1 MTIAG
6 NKLMAFDGIY
16 IANQPYIQVYE
27 LIFHMISVFHATGS
41 THIGDPPV
49 NEKKECKNIKI

>member
-1 MTIAG
+1 
-6 NKLMAFDGIY
+6 MAFDGIY

-41 THIGDPPV
+41 IHIGDPPV